1 MSISDYIEV
10 SKPRIVIVLVIVAV
24 TSLLAGSRFD
34 NTPNIG
40 WDVSFWQI
48 GFLSLA
54 GALASM
60 GSSALNHYYDRDIDK
75 IMLRTSNRPLPAG
88 RLASTRCLSI
98 WTRYM
103 HNGCDYCV
111 DHPKSCSDRNDHTWN
126 ILLRYCIYS
135 MA

>member
-10 SKPRIVIVLVIVAV
+10 SKPRIVIVLVIAAV

-54 GALASM
+54 GALVFD
-60 GSSALNHYYDRDIDK
+60 GI
-75 IMLRTSNRPLPAG
+75 
-88 RLASTRCLSI
+88 
-98 WTRYM
+98 
-103 HNGCDYCV
+103 
-111 DHPKSCSDRNDHTWN
+111 
-126 ILLRYCIYS
+126 
-135 MA
+135 

>member
-10 SKPRIVIVLVIVAV
+10 SKPRIVVVLVITAV

-34 NTPNIG
+34 NTPTIG

-75 IMLRTSNRPLPAG
+75 IMLRTSLRPLPAG
-88 RLASTRCLSI
+88 RLL
-98 WTRYM
+98 
-103 HNGCDYCV
+103 
-111 DHPKSCSDRNDHTWN
+111 PRNV
-126 ILLRYCIYS
+126 LVYGLG
-135 MA
+135 A